1 MPIVFYIS
9 GISLIITTV
18 LIWRVFHV
26 KAIKKMK
33 KKLLY
38 EEIEAKR
45 KIVIQPVEVKK
56 KEVFY
61 KLNVYMVRLNLYSKS
76 SFSSYEMKNL
86 YQNMVIDT
94 YWLNEPFHSDF
105 SIILQF
111 VGANNLW
118 IKDPK
123 SREIITNIRDR
134 NNKINKQILMN
145 VLDLGEVI
153 NGVVT
158 EVYSNLNKR
167 LFYNKYEIQD
177 RILAAAIYVLIKAK
191 EIEFVCKILKIE
203 YTNEVGLRHNLVG
216 RFYENLSTEKKDKIT
231 QNDYFNSSFI
241 ISIYEEVI
249 FNSNQYPYTFST
261 TEPSKC
267 TVTLLPYTPKKQ
279 LMSI

>member
-1 MPIVFYIS
+1 MSIIFYIS
-9 GISLIITTV
+9 GISLIIIIA
-18 LIWRVFHV
+18 LIWRVFHIT
-26 KAIKKMK
+26 AIKNMK
-33 KKLLY
+33 KKFLD
-38 EEIEAKR
+38 EEIEANR
-45 KIVIQPVEVKK
+45 KMIIEPLEVKK

-105 SIILQF
+105 SRILQF
-111 VGANNLW
+111 IGVNNLW

-167 LFYNKYEIQD
+167 LFYNKYEMQD
-177 RILAAAIYVLIKAK
+177 RILAAAIYVLIKAE

-203 YTNEVGLRHNLVG
+203 YTNEEGLRHNLVG
-216 RFYENLSTEKKDKIT
+216 RFYENLSTEKKDEIT
-231 QNDYFNSSFI
+231 QNGFFNSSFI
-241 ISIYEEVI
+241 ISIYEEVL

-261 TEPSKC
+261 TEASKC
-267 TVTLLPYTPKKQ
+267 TVTLLPYRSEKQ
-279 LMSI
+279 LMNI